1 MMNKPETLLALRLHS
16 VTNGHMARAASARG
30 YAEQAARFQA
40 ISTAAAGGRLLAPL
54 PLESHQPDLVA
65 ACVEHGLVDGTVVP
79 NQHAAQA
86 AEPVVKR
93 VGDQPLA
100 PAVPKQD

>member
-1 MMNKPETLLALRLHS
+1 MNLQETQEAIRLHGI
-16 VTNGHMARAASARG
+16 THRLKAQAAGARG
-30 YAEQAARFQA
+30 DGQEAGRCIA
-40 ISTAAAGGRLLAPL
+40 IAAAAQLGRLLAPL
-54 PLESHQPDLVA
+54 PLEAHIPDLVKA
-65 ACVEHGLVDGTVVP
+65 AQSHGLVDGLVVE

-100 PAVPKQD
+100 PQLPKQD